1 MRLNIG
7 KFGSLVLAM
16 MLLGS
21 SDVYADPLQELLEDP
36 GRNRRP
42 RTSFLLREQAPNVAL
57 RNIPEGGNA
66 DVSGV
71 ESVSYAY
78 LKTAGLGRAKVTI
91 SASWDYVGYSSAH
104 PCALVNVEPHDFS
117 GNVFTGGVYD
127 ENNSWTAAA
136 TIVIERQRNPGD
148 TITGQ
153 IRGGNVCELYAG
165 TAPASP
171 PLPSLP
177 CSVNESLIAFTITGG
192 TGRYVDYGGSGSVRA
207 VVNTCAIG
215 GVPYDLTSL
224 SPVPVT
230 PGDAVVLDQISLRIE
245 R

>member
-1 MRLNIG
+1 MRLNVW
-7 KFGSLVLAM
+7 KYGSLVLAVL
-16 MLLGS
+16 LLGS
-21 SDVYADPLQELLEDP
+21 SAVYADPPEDLLEDP

-57 RNIPEGGNA
+57 RSLGGDPN
-66 DVSGV
+66 VSGV
-71 ESVSYAY
+71 ESESYAY
-78 LKTAGLGRAKVTI
+78 IKTAGLGRAKVTI

-104 PCALVNVEPHDFS
+104 PCALVNVEPHDFA
-117 GNVFTGGVYD
+117 GNVFQNGVYD
-127 ENNSWTAAA
+127 PSNTWTAEAR
-136 TIVIERQRNPGD
+136 IVIERQRNPSD
-148 TITGQ
+148 TIVGA
-153 IRGGNVCELYAG
+153 IRGGSVCELYAG
-165 TAPASP
+165 MATVP
-171 PLPSLP
+171 PMLP

-192 TGRYVDYGGSGSVRA
+192 TGRYANYGGSGSVRA